1 MEYKEG
7 KCKEQAVAAAKELI
21 TDNLEEIFEVRTLLL
36 TPLEDEPEEKEKLRE
51 EIDTFIAE
59 ESKEIIAKMEAMNPL
74 DLLMR
79 TTLSAIKS
87 SGISIDEAI
96 RDLDMGNE

>member
-1 MEYKEG
+1 MECKY
-7 KCKEQAVAAAKELI
+7 KEQAVAAAKDII
-21 TDNLEEIFEVRTLLL
+21 TGSLEEIFEVRTLLL

-59 ESKEIIAKMEAMNPL
+59 ESKEIIAKMEAMDPL
-74 DLLMR
+74 DLIMR
-79 TTLSAIKS
+79 TTLGAIKS